1 MKTNVAILWEQGQPL
16 SVEEAELEPPR
27 AGEILVEIKAA
38 GVCHSDLHAVR
49 GDWRQRTPL
58 ALGHEGAGVVR
69 ALGENVS
76 RVKVGDHVVFCW
88 APPCGVCRTCLEKR
102 PVLCER
108 LDRTTYR
115 NQLPAGGTRL
125 RAREQDVGH
134 FNGTAC
140 FADYAV
146 VAEEGAITVP
156 PDVSFAALATLGC
169 AVITGVGAALNA
181 AQLTGKEHVVVIG
194 AGGVGLNV
202 VQGAR
207 IAGCEKIIAV
217 DTKHRPLELAGNFGA
232 TETVDA
238 TTEDLMKTV
247 PSLTDGRG
255 ADFVFDTVGASETI
269 QQALAIT
276 RKGGTVV
283 VTGLARTDTMASV
296 PLFPFVLHE
305 KRLVGSFYGSGQAVN
320 DISRL
325 IDLYGAGKLKLDELA
340 SRTYRLDQVN
350 EALTALAS
358 SEGGR
363 GVILW

>member
-16 SVEEAELEPPR
+16 SVEPADLEPPR
-27 AGEILVEIKAA
+27 AGEILVEVQAA

-58 ALGHEGAGVVR
+58 ALGHEGAGVV
-69 ALGENVS
+69 LEVGENVS
-76 RVKVGDHVVFCW
+76 RVKVGDRVVFCW
-88 APPCGVCRTCLEKR
+88 APPCGVCRACLEKR

-115 NQLPAGGTRL
+115 NHLPGGGTRL
-125 RAREQDVGH
+125 RAREQAIAH

-146 VAEEGAITVP
+146 VAEEGAIPVP
-156 PDVSFAALATLGC
+156 ADVSFSALATLGC
-169 AVITGVGAALNA
+169 AVVTGVGAALNA
-181 AQLTGKEHVVVIG
+181 AQLTGAEQVVVIG

-207 IAGCEKIIAV
+207 IAGCKKIVAV
-217 DTKHRPLELAGNFGA
+217 DTRQKPLDLARNFGA
-232 TETVDA
+232 TDTVDA
-238 TTEDLMKTV
+238 TREDLKKVV
-247 PSLTDGRG
+247 PSLTEDRG
-255 ADFVFDTVGASETI
+255 ADFVFDTVGAPETT

-283 VTGLARTDTMASV
+283 VTGLARTDTMAAV
-296 PLFPFVLHE
+296 PLFPFVLQE
-305 KRLVGSFYGSGQAVN
+305 KRLVGSLYGSGQPLN
-320 DISRL
+320 DIARL
-325 IDLYGAGKLKLDELA
+325 IDLYRTGQLKLDELA
-340 SRTYRLDQVN
+340 VRTYKLDQVN
-350 EALTALAS
+350 EALSALAS
-358 SEGGR
+358 AEGAR